1 MAQKP
6 EDVSVSGKMQSMTA
20 VIYIYFSC
28 VTFWLLASQCLP
40 VMHCIYI
47 CQIAWC
53 ENFNVIIKSSSMR
66 WLLRAVL
73 LHISSPWPAC
83 SLTTSSISMLI
94 ALWEMSSIEAMCP
107 FRCTSATP
115 DSFAVWVWRLP
126 CVNAVN
132 GESRRRGRSIAMRFN
147 QPKNLEILGII
158 GSMNIVLSYT
168 IYD

>member
-1 MAQKP
+1 MWVCLGRCSPWQ
-6 EDVSVSGKMQSMTA
+6 QLY
-20 VIYIYFSC
+20 IYIF
-28 VTFWLLASQCLP
+28 LLCHFLVVGFPMLTSDALY
-40 VMHCIYI
+40 IYI

-53 ENFNVIIKSSSMR
+53 EHFNVIIKSSSMR

-132 GESRRRGRSIAMRFN
+132 GEVEEEGDQLQWDLIN
-147 QPKNLEILGII
+147 QKIWR
-158 GSMNIVLSYT
+158 Y
-168 IYD
+168 

>member
-1 MAQKP
+1 MWVCLGRCSPWQ
-6 EDVSVSGKMQSMTA
+6 QLY
-20 VIYIYFSC
+20 IYISPVSLFGC
-28 VTFWLLASQCLP
+28 WLPNAYQWCI
-40 VMHCIYI
+40 VYIYI

-53 ENFNVIIKSSSMR
+53 ENLNVIIKSSSMR

-147 QPKNLEILGII
+147 QPKILEILGII
-158 GSMNIVLSYT
+158 GSMNIVQSYR

>member
-132 GESRRRGRSIAMRFN
+132 GEVEEEGDQLQWDLIN
-147 QPKNLEILGII
+147 QKFWR
-158 GSMNIVLSYT
+158 Y
-168 IYD
+168 